1 MYNNK
6 NTCNIMD
13 INTLRKKIYLLE
25 QQRQKALTYLLHP
38 KDMIS
43 GSIYSTYKKCG
54 NKRCR
59 CAKGELHGPFNY
71 LSKKVDGKTILT
83 FIRKADENKITKE
96 AENYRD
102 YIKVMARLKKLD
114 KKIYDN
120 VKKIKEAKTKN
131 YERPKI

>member
-1 MYNNK
+1 
-6 NTCNIMD
+6 MD

>member
-1 MYNNK
+1 
-6 NTCNIMD
+6 MD

-102 YIKVMARLKKLD
+102 YIKVMARLNKLD

>member
-83 FIRKADENKITKE
+83 FVRKADENKITKE

>member
-1 MYNNK
+1 
-6 NTCNIMD
+6 MD

-71 LSKKVDGKTILT
+71 LSKKKDGKTILT

-102 YIKVMARLKKLD
+102 YIKVMARLNKLD

>member
-1 MYNNK
+1 
-6 NTCNIMD
+6 MD
-13 INTLRKKIYLLE
+13 INTLRKKMYLLE

-71 LSKKVDGKTILT
+71 LSKKKDGKTILT

-102 YIKVMARLKKLD
+102 YIKVMARLNKID

>member
-1 MYNNK
+1 
-6 NTCNIMD
+6 MD
-13 INTLRKKIYLLE
+13 INTLRKKMYLLE

-71 LSKKVDGKTILT
+71 LSKKKDGKTILT

-102 YIKVMARLKKLD
+102 YIKVMARLNKLD